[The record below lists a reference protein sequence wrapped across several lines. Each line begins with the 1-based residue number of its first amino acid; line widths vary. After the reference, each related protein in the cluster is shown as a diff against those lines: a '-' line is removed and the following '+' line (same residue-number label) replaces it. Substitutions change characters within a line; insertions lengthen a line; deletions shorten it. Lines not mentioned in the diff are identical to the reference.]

1 MMIDVQN
8 ILSKLTLEEKCAL
21 CSGINFWKTTPI
33 KTQGVPS
40 VVMSDGPHGLR
51 KEKATADVANVMQE
65 SEKSTCF
72 PTAVTVASSW
82 DPDLAGKV
90 ASAIADEAIDQGVDV
105 VLGPGI
111 NIKRNP
117 LCGRNFEYFSE
128 DPFLAG
134 ELGVAYVNAM
144 QAKNVGTSLKHYAVN
159 SQEYKRMTVSSEVD
173 ERALRE
179 IYLPA
184 FENTVKKAQPYTVMC
199 SYNPVNGVHA
209 SENKKLLTD
218 ILREEWGFEGI
229 VVSDW
234 GAVNDRVKGILAGM
248 DLQMPADEG
257 IADREIAEA
266 VKKGAISEADV
277 DKIVVRMLEFI
288 DRCLEDRVI
297 HGVKKA
303 DYEANFEL
311 AGDVAAQSAV
321 LLKNNGILPLSK
333 GKNIAVIGSLAKV
346 MRYQGSGSSRI
357 NPYKLTSF
365 TEYLDELKVNYTY
378 AAGYDSHNDKPD
390 KELIDRACKV
400 AEKADT
406 VLLFIGLTD
415 TYESEGFDRRHLG
428 LPDSH
433 NALVEAVLEKNKN
446 VVIVLSGGSP
456 VEMPWIN
463 EVPAVL
469 NMYLAGSAGGKACYK
484 LLYGEVNPSGKLAE
498 TFPLS
503 IRDNPSY
510 LYYQMGPRTVEY
522 RESIFV
528 GYRYFDTAKKEVLFP
543 FGYGLSYTQF
553 EYSDLKFDKKEIS
566 DGEEVKVAFKVKN
579 VGATDGAEIAQL
591 YVKDVES
598 SIFREEKALKG
609 FKKVF
614 LKAGESAE
622 IEITLDKRSFAF
634 YNTAIND
641 WCVESGDFEILVGAS
656 SRDIRLKDIVKV
668 NAAKT
673 EIPDYKDKAPVY
685 YNIAEATE
693 FSAIEFEALLGR
705 PLVDNVKFKKGE
717 IDYNSTVDD
726 IGTCWIGKLLRW
738 ATYTFSGVVLP
749 KGSPDYMKK
758 MVQLSALGMPLRNI
772 YAMTNGMIQK
782 KVVDGLIKRCNGRPF
797 NGIGMILSGLLGKKP
812 VKKSAIYK
820 D

>member
-1 MMIDVQN
+1 MIDTKN

-21 CSGINFWKTTPI
+21 CSGIDFWKTTPL
-33 KTQGVPS
+33 KAHGVPS

-51 KEKATADVANVMQE
+51 KEKATGDVGNVMQE

-72 PTAVTVASSW
+72 PTAVTLASGW
-82 DPDLAGKV
+82 DPELAGKV

-134 ELGVAYVNAM
+134 ELGAAYVKAM
-144 QAKNVGTSLKHYAVN
+144 QDKHVGTSLKHYAVN
-159 SQEYKRMTVSSEVD
+159 SQEYRRMTVSSDLD

-184 FENTVKKAQPYTVMC
+184 FENTVKKSQPYTIMC

-234 GAVNDRVKGILAGM
+234 GAVNDRIKGVLAGM
-248 DLQMPADEG
+248 DLQMPGDEG

-266 VKKGAISEADV
+266 VKNGVITEADV

-288 DRCLEDRVI
+288 DRCLEDRVM

-321 LLKNNGILPLSK
+321 LLKNDGILPLAK

-357 NPYKLTSF
+357 NPYKLVSF
-365 TEYLDELKVNYTY
+365 TEYLDELKVDYAY

-400 AEKADT
+400 AEKADV
-406 VLLFIGLTD
+406 VLLFVGLTD
-415 TYESEGFDRRHLG
+415 TYESEGFDRRHLN

-433 NALVEAVLEKNKN
+433 NSLVKAVLEKNKN
-446 VVIVLSGGSP
+446 AVIVLSGGSP

-463 EVPAVL
+463 DVKAVL

-510 LYYQMGPRTVEY
+510 LYYQMGPKTVEY

-528 GYRYFDTAKKEVLFP
+528 GYRYFDTAKKDVLFP
-543 FGYGLSYTQF
+543 FGHGLSYTQF
-553 EYSDLKFDKKEIS
+553 EYSDLKLDKKEIS
-566 DGEEVKVAFKVKN
+566 DDENLKVTFTVKN
-579 VGATDGAEIAQL
+579 IGSLDGAEIAQV

-598 SIFREEKALKG
+598 TIFREEKALKG

-622 IEITLDKRSFAF
+622 IEILLDKRSFAF
-634 YNTAIND
+634 YNTAIDD
-641 WCVESGDFEILVGAS
+641 WYVESGDFEILVGAS
-656 SRDIRLKDIVKV
+656 SRDIRLSEKVKV
-668 NAAKT
+668 NSEAA
-673 EIPDYKDKAPVY
+673 EIPDYSSVAPVY
-685 YNIAEATE
+685 YNIAQATE
-693 FSAIEFEALLGR
+693 FSAKEFEALLGR
-705 PLVDNVKFKKGE
+705 PLVDNVRFKKGE

-738 ATYTFSGVVLP
+738 ATYTFSGIVLP

-758 MVQLSALGMPLRNI
+758 MVQLSALCMPLRNI
-772 YAMTNGMIQK
+772 YAMTKGIVPK

-797 NGIGMILSGLLGKKP
+797 NGIGMIIGGFLGKKP
-812 VKKSAIYK
+812 PKKSSIYK
-820 D
+820 E

>member
-1 MMIDVQN
+1 
-8 ILSKLTLEEKCAL
+8 
-21 CSGINFWKTTPI
+21 
-33 KTQGVPS
+33 
-40 VVMSDGPHGLR
+40 
-51 KEKATADVANVMQE
+51 
-65 SEKSTCF
+65 
-72 PTAVTVASSW
+72 
-82 DPDLAGKV
+82 
-90 ASAIADEAIDQGVDV
+90 
-105 VLGPGI
+105 
-111 NIKRNP
+111 
-117 LCGRNFEYFSE
+117 
-128 DPFLAG
+128 
-134 ELGVAYVNAM
+134 
-144 QAKNVGTSLKHYAVN
+144 
-159 SQEYKRMTVSSEVD
+159 
-173 ERALRE
+173 
-179 IYLPA
+179 
-184 FENTVKKAQPYTVMC
+184 
-199 SYNPVNGVHA
+199 
-209 SENKKLLTD
+209 
-218 ILREEWGFEGI
+218 
-229 VVSDW
+229 
-234 GAVNDRVKGILAGM
+234 
-248 DLQMPADEG
+248 
-257 IADREIAEA
+257 
-266 VKKGAISEADV
+266 
-277 DKIVVRMLEFI
+277 
-288 DRCLEDRVI
+288 
-297 HGVKKA
+297 
-303 DYEANFEL
+303 
-311 AGDVAAQSAV
+311 
-321 LLKNNGILPLSK
+321 
-333 GKNIAVIGSLAKV
+333 

-634 YNTAIND
+634 YNTAVND

-797 NGIGMILSGLLGKKP
+797 NGIGMILNGLLGKKP